1 MLHEKVGTSGHTASL
16 VHDEL
21 PFGDHWCARHR
32 GLSMHEAVLY
42 LTDVMSPGVIQPSP
56 GIVLTVLKSNVSGP
70 VRRPAF
76 EMVPR

>member
-1 MLHEKVGTSGHTASL
+1 
-16 VHDEL
+16 
-21 PFGDHWCARHR
+21 
-32 GLSMHEAVLY
+32 MHEAVLY